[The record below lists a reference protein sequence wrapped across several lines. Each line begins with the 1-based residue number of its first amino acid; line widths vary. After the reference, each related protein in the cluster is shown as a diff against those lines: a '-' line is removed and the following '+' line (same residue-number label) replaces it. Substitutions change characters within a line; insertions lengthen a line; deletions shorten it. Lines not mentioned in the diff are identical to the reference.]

1 MYVDGTLCRHRR
13 TNAED
18 RCRRNLAKS
27 FNCTS
32 HSPIMLQKDA
42 KYIREKVMAHNKW
55 FEECIPMIASE
66 NLMSPLAK
74 EMLISD
80 FADRYAEGLPG
91 KRYYQGNIYTDEVEL
106 KTIEL
111 AKRIFDADFADVR
124 PISGTVANMAILF
137 AFAQPGDTIT
147 TCALAQGAH
156 ISTCE
161 FGAFGQRT
169 VNSVNY
175 PFNEY
180 DMNLDVDKTIKLLK
194 EVKPKIA
201 QFGLSVFLFPP
212 PLKELRDTF
221 DEIGCLVWEDCAHV
235 LGLIAGGQFHDPL
248 KEGVNIV
255 SSSTHKTFP
264 GPNHGLLLGHDMTEE
279 QEKAL
284 QKAVFPGVTSSHHL
298 HAMAALGI
306 TLAEMEVF
314 GKEYAAQ
321 VCRNARALGEALY
334 ELEVPVL
341 CPDLGFTRSHA
352 IAVDVGQFGG
362 GKDCAKALEDANIIC
377 NKNML
382 PRDTSAVRPSGLRLG
397 SQEMTRI
404 GMRES
409 EMKQVAEFIARIV
422 VKKEDPTKVKE
433 DVKAFKKQFT
443 TIQYC
448 FNAGEPA
455 YSYHRLVE

>member
-1 MYVDGTLCRHRR
+1 MTV
-13 TNAED
+13 ED
-18 RCRRNLAKS
+18 S
-27 FNCTS
+27 
-32 HSPIMLQKDA
+32 
-42 KYIREKVMAHNKW
+42 KYIRERVMAHNKW

-91 KRYYQGNIYTDEVEL
+91 KRYYQGNIYVDEVEL
-106 KTIEL
+106 
-111 AKRIFDADFADVR
+111 AKKLFKADFADVR
-124 PISGTVANMAILF
+124 PISGTVANMAVLF
-137 AFAQPGDTIT
+137 AFANPGDTIT

-161 FGAFGQRT
+161 FGAFGQRS

-175 PFNEY
+175 PFNTD
-180 DMNLDVDKTIKLLK
+180 DMNLDVDGTIKLLK
-194 EVKPKIA
+194 KVKPKIA

-212 PLKELRDTF
+212 PLKELQDTF
-221 DEIGCLVWEDCAHV
+221 NEVGCLVWEDCAHV

-248 KEGVNIV
+248 REGVNIV

-264 GPNHGLLLGHDMTEE
+264 GPNHGMILGQNLTDE
-279 QEKAL
+279 QEKKI

-306 TLAEMEVF
+306 TLAEMDVF

-321 VCRNARALGEALY
+321 ACKNARALGEALY
-334 ELEVPVL
+334 ELGVPVL
-341 CPDLGFTRSHA
+341 CPNHGFTRSHA
-352 IAVDVGQFGG
+352 IAVDVSAFGG
-362 GKDCAKALEDANIIC
+362 GKDCAKLLEDANIIC

-382 PRDTSAVRPSGLRLG
+382 PSDTSAVRPSGLRLG
-397 SQEMTRI
+397 AQEMTRV
-404 GMRES
+404 GMKES
-409 EMKQVAEFIARIV
+409 EMKEVASFIARV
-422 VKKEDPTKVKE
+422 VKDKEDPRKVKE
-433 DVKAFKKQFT
+433 DVKEFKKQYA

-455 YSYHRLVE
+455 YGYHKLVD